1 MGLSGKSVAFHTL
14 GCKLNFAES
23 STISRDLQ
31 AAGMHLVDL
40 NEGADVVVINTCS
53 VTNQADVE
61 CRAVVRKALRANDQ
75 AFVVVTGCYAQLRP
89 SEIAAME
96 GVDLVVGAQEKLH
109 LRKFLTDL
117 SKHSEAQIHSCDIQA
132 VEQYQAAFSLG
143 DRTRAFLKVQDGCD
157 YKCTY
162 CTIPMA
168 RGVSRSAPLDQ
179 AVAQARALVKKGVQE
194 VVLTGVNIGDYGKGE
209 LGNKRHDH
217 RFIDLLHAL
226 DDVDGLDRIRISSIE
241 PNLLNQEVIDFVS
254 GSQRFVPHFH
264 IPLQSGN
271 NEILGKMKRRYQRE
285 LYQDRVEAILAR
297 HPDACIGV
305 DVIVGFPGETED
317 HFLDTYQFLQHLPI
331 GYLHVFTYSERPGT
345 EAVDLPGVVP
355 PVERKARNHRLRLLS
370 AQKQKAFAL
379 AHQDTVRRVLW
390 ENADRQ
396 GSMQGYTENYIRVSA
411 PFDAHRAG
419 TVEHIV
425 LGPWNAQDTMSVQS
439 IVQSSVAS

>member
-61 CRAVVRKALRANDQ
+61 CRAVVRKALRANNQ

-117 SKHSEAQIHSCDIQA
+117 SKQSEAQIHSCDIQA
-132 VEQYQAAFSLG
+132 VEQYQAAYSLG

-168 RGVSRSAPLDQ
+168 RGISRSAPLDQ

-226 DDVDGLDRIRISSIE
+226 DEVDGLDRIRISSIE
-241 PNLLNQEVIDFVS
+241 PNLLSQEVIDFVS

-285 LYQDRVEAILAR
+285 LYQERVEAILAR
-297 HPDACIGV
+297 HSDACIGV

-317 HFLDTYQFLQHLPI
+317 HFLDTYQFLQNLPI

-345 EAVDLPGVVP
+345 EAIDLPGVVP

-379 AHQDTVRRVLW
+379 AHEGSVRRVLW
-390 ENADRQ
+390 EDADRQ
-396 GSMQGYTENYIRVSA
+396 GYMQGYTENYIRVSA
-411 PFDAHRAG
+411 PFDTHRAG
-419 TVEHIV
+419 TVEHIA

>member
-1 MGLSGKSVAFHTL
+1 MGLSGKTVAFHTL

-40 NEGADVVVINTCS
+40 NKGADVVVINTCS

-117 SKHSEAQIHSCDIQA
+117 SKQSEAQIHSCDIQA
-132 VEQYQAAFSLG
+132 VEQYQAAYSFG

-217 RFIDLLHAL
+217 RFIDLLLAL
-226 DDVDGLDRIRISSIE
+226 DEVDGLDRIRISSIE

-271 NEILGKMKRRYQRE
+271 NEILGLMKRRYQRE
-285 LYQDRVEAILAR
+285 LYQERVEAILAR

-317 HFLDTYQFLQHLPI
+317 HFLDTYQFLQNLPI

-345 EAVDLPGVVP
+345 EAIDLPGVVP

-379 AHQDTVRRVLW
+379 AHEGSVRRVLW
-390 ENADRQ
+390 EDADRQ
-396 GSMQGYTENYIRVSA
+396 GYMQGYTENYIRVSA
-411 PFDAHRAG
+411 PFDTQRAG

-439 IVQSSVAS
+439 IVQPSVAS